1 MIGFITLVIIGYFI
15 VKAVKH
21 ERNAFCEKAE
31 AVKEDPIDRMY
42 REQKEAQEAAIA
54 EAARIAALEE
64 EQDRQ
69 WKEQLRLWR
78 EQERQTTEDEKVKK
92 LVRDIEA
99 QKEMIS
105 DYYGQL
111 DYLLLQQ
118 SGTTTGGTEFSK
130 WQNKIVTKQNQI
142 RKAENK
148 LADMESAKEI
158 AERKMAA

>member
-1 MIGFITLVIIGYFI
+1 MIDLIVIALVVYFI
-15 VKAVKH
+15 SKAVMY
-21 ERNAFCEKAE
+21 ERSVFYEKPE
-31 AVKEDPIDRMY
+31 TVKEDPIDRLY
-42 REQKEAQEAAIA
+42 REQKEAQETAMA
-54 EAARIAALEE
+54 EMARVAELEE
-64 EQDRQ
+64 ERDRQ

-78 EQERQTTEDEKVKK
+78 EQERQTTDDEKVKK
-92 LVRDIEA
+92 LARDIEA

-105 DYYGQL
+105 DYYAQL

-118 SGTTTGGTEFSK
+118 NGTATGGTEFTK

>member
-21 ERNAFCEKAE
+21 EKNAFCEEVE
-31 AVKEDPIDRMY
+31 AAKEDPIDRMY

-54 EAARIAALEE
+54 EAARIAALEK

-92 LVRDIEA
+92 LLRDIEA
-99 QKEMIS
+99 QKEMIG

-111 DYLLLQQ
+111 DYLLSQQ
-118 SGTTTGGTEFSK
+118 SGTTAGGTEFSK
-130 WQNKIVTKQNQI
+130 WQNKIVTKNNQI

-148 LADMESAKEI
+148 LADMESAKAI
-158 AERKMAA
+158 AEHEAAA

>member
-15 VKAVKH
+15 VKAVKN
-21 ERNAFCEKAE
+21 ERSFCVETE

-78 EQERQTTEDEKVKK
+78 EQERQTADDEKVKK
-92 LVRDIEA
+92 LCRDIEA

-148 LADMESAKEI
+148 LADMESAKAI
-158 AERKMAA
+158 AEHETAA